1 MIDLI
6 TNALMINDSTSQAY
20 IYALEHMNIPEIIH
34 GLREAIN
41 NPGKEHKIVLFD
53 YYRTEQYWN
62 DGYWVRQ
69 QLPDGTYLDE
79 SFSDLFPML
88 QSMLR
93 LSLRSGFIYDRRKY
107 GSDGRRNHHVRQ
119 VVLLVV

>member
-1 MIDLI
+1 M
-6 TNALMINDSTSQAY
+6 MNDAVSQAY
-20 IYALEHMNIPEIIH
+20 IYALEHMNMPNIIH

-53 YYRTEQYWN
+53 YYRTEQYWE

-69 QLPDGTYLDE
+69 QLQDGTYLDE
-79 SFSDLFPML
+79 TFQDGLFDILKQMFG
-88 QSMLR
+88 M
-93 LSLRSGFIYDRRKY
+93 SLRTTYIYDRRRY
-107 GSDGRRNHHVRQ
+107 SEDGRRNHHVRQ